1 MEHENSATLEIRG
14 GFVHK
19 TEPTKGDYKKL
30 TILSRKS
37 IFNVFVPKNINTDS
51 KYLHIR
57 GNMVNKFDKERKTFN
72 TVVFVNK
79 DDEKAYARIV

>member
-1 MEHENSATLEIRG
+1 MKYENSATLEIRG

-37 IFNVFVPKNINTDS
+37 IFKVFVSNKINTDS
-51 KYLHIR
+51 KYLHIK
-57 GNMVNKFDKERKTFN
+57 GNMVNKFDKERKSFDTAI
-72 TVVFVNK
+72 FVNI